1 LRIKKL
7 FIISLKENKRR
18 DDEVKEVMTKKD
30 ILKAPFLQEMMK
42 TTANLYRLGWD
53 ERNGGNISYLLEE
66 EEVATYLNINDIK
79 RTVPM
84 IFDGSPLAGKYFIVT
99 GSGKYFKNVI
109 DNPAENLGIIRITE
123 DGRSLDILW
132 GLEDGGVPTSELP
145 SHLMSHIERLK
156 VDPDHRV
163 IMHCHATNLIG
174 MTFTHSLDEN
184 AFTKTLWQM
193 CTECIVVF
201 PEGIGIIPWMVPGTD
216 SIGEATAEKM
226 KDVRSVIWPH
236 HGVFGAGTTMDET
249 FGLIETAEKAAEVY
263 TIVCAQGGVKQTITD
278 QQLQDLAD
286 AFNVVPKQGILN
298 L

>member
-1 LRIKKL
+1 MKDL
-7 FIISLKENKRR
+7 
-18 DDEVKEVMTKKD
+18 MTKND
-30 ILKAPFLQEMMK
+30 VLKAPFLQEMIK

-53 ERNGGNISYLLEE
+53 ERNGGNISYLLKE
-66 EEVATYLNINDIK
+66 EEVIPYLDVNDVQ

-84 IFDGSPLAGKYFIVT
+84 NFDGSALAGKYFIVT

-109 DNPAENLGIIRITE
+109 DDPAVNLGIIRITE
-123 DGRSLDILW
+123 DGKALHILW

-156 VDPDHRV
+156 VDLDHRV
-163 IMHCHATNLIG
+163 IIHCHATNIIG
-174 MTFTHSLDEN
+174 MTFTHSLDEV

-216 SIGEATAEKM
+216 SIGEATAAKM
-226 KDVRSVIWPH
+226 REVRSVIWPH
-236 HGVFGAGTTMDET
+236 HGIFGAGTTMDET

-263 TIVCAQGGVKQTITD
+263 TVVCAQGGIKQTITD
-278 QQLQDLAD
+278 QQLQDLAN
-286 AFNVVPKQGILN
+286 AFGVVPRPGILN